1 MFIRIKTNPTSPR
14 KSVQIVQ
21 SVRRGNSISQKIV
34 RHVGV
39 AMDDYELEK
48 LKDLAE
54 IIKVKLESGHQ
65 DLLFPPEQIAKLK
78 KKAEKQKQVYT
89 DEDYQVDIKKLREE
103 KRVVSG
109 IHDIYG
115 ELFDDLGYSRS
126 FENSSRQQ
134 ATTELLKNIVLA
146 RIANPSSKRE
156 SVQML
161 ERDFGVTLGLDRVYK
176 MMDKLDEKTI
186 ENIQNITANNSKA
199 LFPDKIDVL
208 FFDATTLYFE
218 SFQDDNLRQCGFS
231 KDHKFQEVQ
240 VVLALIVTKEGM
252 PLGYE
257 IFPGNTFEGHTF
269 IPTISKMRA
278 RFEIDR
284 MIVVADA
291 GMMTKENIQ
300 VLENIGCEYILG
312 ARIKNMK
319 ENVQE
324 KILNKI
330 QYRVINEE
338 LSLQEIEIDNGLR
351 LVVTYSKE
359 RAFKDQNDRNKAI
372 EKAKKKFK
380 KSTKVLSNISSQ
392 GGNKYLKLVGK
403 NSIELDEQKIA
414 NDEKWDGLHGVITNA
429 KHISSDEILDQYGRL
444 WQIEQAFRITKH
456 DLKIRPIYHWK
467 PERIK
472 AHIAISFIAYSLIKY
487 LEYRVRIQ
495 KRAIS
500 IEQIRQ
506 ALVRVQTSI
515 VIEPIKKI
523 LYAIPSQL
531 SQEAKDI
538 YQILKKEYSFT
549 PYIVKKM

>member
-1 MFIRIKTNPTSPR
+1 MFIRINSTPNSPR
-14 KSVQIVQ
+14 KSVQIVK
-21 SVRRGNSISQKIV
+21 SVRRGKTVSQKIV
-34 RHVGV
+34 RYVGV

-54 IIKVKLESGHQ
+54 IIKIKLEAENQ
-65 DLLFPPEQIAKLK
+65 ELLFPPEQIAKLK
-78 KKAEKQKQVYT
+78 KKNEEQKQVYT

-103 KRVVSG
+103 KRVVTG
-109 IHDIYG
+109 IHDVYG
-115 ELFDDLGYSRS
+115 DLFDELGYNRS
-126 FENSSRQQ
+126 FENPRRQQ
-134 ATTELLKNIVLA
+134 AATELLKNIVLA

-161 ERDFGVTLGLDRVYK
+161 ERDFGITLGLDRIYK
-176 MMDKLDEKTI
+176 MMDKLDDKTI

-218 SFQDDNLRQCGFS
+218 SFQDDRLRQCGFS

-257 IFPGNTFEGHTF
+257 IFPGNTFEGHTL
-269 IPTISKMRA
+269 IPTINKMRL
-278 RFEIDR
+278 RFAIDR

-300 VLENIGCEYILG
+300 ALDEIGCEYILG

-324 KILNKI
+324 KILNATK
-330 QYRVINEE
+330 YRIINDDI
-338 LSLQEIEIDNGLR
+338 SLQEIEIENDLR

-359 RAFKDQNDRNKAI
+359 RAFKDGNDRNKAI
-372 EKAKKKFK
+372 EKAKKKLS
-380 KSTKVLSNISSQ
+380 KSTKALTHISSQ
-392 GGNKYLKLVGK
+392 GANKYLKLVGK
-403 NSIELDEQKIA
+403 HSIELDEQKIA
-414 NDEKWDGLHGVITNA
+414 NDEKWDGLHGIITNA
-429 KHISSDEILDQYGRL
+429 KNISSDEILSQYSRL

-472 AHIAISFIAYSLIKY
+472 AHIAISFIAYSMVKY

-506 ALVRVQTSI
+506 ALMRVQTSI
-515 VIEPIKKI
+515 VIEPIKRI
-523 LYAIPSQL
+523 RYAIPSQL

-538 YQILKKEYSFT
+538 YQIINKEYCYV
-549 PYIVKKM
+549 PYIIKKM

>member
-372 EKAKKKFK
+372 EKAKKKLK

>member
-54 IIKVKLESGHQ
+54 IIKVKLEAGHQ

-372 EKAKKKFK
+372 EKAKKKLK